1 MYRKKIDSI
10 SDKKI
15 NKKFTWEMFYNCNY
29 NCSYCFQEHCNL
41 NVIDINKLK
50 ETSLKIKEFII
61 KNKINN
67 LTLMGGEISILKLKD
82 LLFILNVF
90 RKLDI
95 DIEFFSNFSA
105 KNSYYLNVI
114 NFLKNETIVFFFS
127 FHYEKVSE
135 KEFFEKLEDLLKK
148 IPKNRNVEIFISVV
162 LDDYMFE
169 RYETLYTYFEVLK
182 KTYGDLINLRITE
195 RLFSKDKKTF
205 KSYDFFKFL
214 TKYPEAVMF
223 FDNYQKKVITFK
235 NGESIY
241 EREPKGF
248 KTCGYK
254 CLTAHFRLGPENTL
268 TTVCCYNI
276 IAQDFLKYNIDMG
289 YPEYFVCKQKKCFG
303 AYRKIVLEDK
313 QND

>member
-1 MYRKKIDSI
+1 MYRKKIASI

-205 KSYDFFKFL
+205 K
-214 TKYPEAVMF
+214 
-223 FDNYQKKVITFK
+223 